1 MGTTTVRN
9 LDDIVFITADIR
21 FCDAT
26 CDAGLDNVVYAFST

>member
-1 MGTTTVRN
+1 MGTIAVRN

-26 CDAGLDNVVYAFST
+26 RDAGLDNVVHAFSA